1 MKRTIGIFAHVD
13 AGKTTFS
20 ESLLYLSKQISQ
32 PGRVDNGNTVLDHN
46 PLEKQRGIT
55 IFSDTALFSWG
66 KNDFQL
72 IDTPGHPDF
81 STEMEQTIAVLD
93 LAILLISA
101 TDGVQSHTLT
111 LYRLLKQKQIPV
123 YIFINKC
130 DLPTADLTKSLLSI
144 REQLTP
150 DYYVI
155 NDIADFARSEYQ
167 EWLCQFDDD
176 LLEAYF
182 AESLTTDMVLTAT
195 KRLITAKTITL
206 VGTGS
211 ALKHQGTESFLD
223 LINETSPWPLISE
236 TAFTGHVYQI
246 NYDQQDQRVTYLK
259 CLSGHLTKKMEI
271 LVNGQLEK
279 INDIRLYHGSKYH
292 LVETAQAG
300 DLVGVTG
307 LKHSTVGSTLGATT
321 DQNYQPSLLP
331 LLRASVVLNDSPL
344 HEVLKSLKKI
354 EEQMPRLNVSFEPL
368 IQQISV
374 QIMGKIQLEIL
385 KAILATDY
393 NLDVDFAQAQVIYQE
408 SIQEPVMGYAHFE
421 PLRHYAEVHLE
432 LLPSEDEQLTFSSEV
447 SLEQLN
453 LPAQN
458 LIAASLN
465 SRLQK
470 GLLTGSPLT
479 KIHFILKKGAMH
491 LEHSSKGDIREATWR
506 AIRQGLE
513 KADNVLLEPWY
524 SFEITLPTASMGRVL
539 TDIPRLH
546 GQFEPPTI
554 LQDLAVI
561 TGIGPVATFI
571 DYQEQLIAFTQGQ
584 GVMTLSYFDY
594 LPCHNREEVIAR
606 IAYEK
611 DRDLEYTSSSVFLKG
626 PAGFEVKWFDVEKHL
641 HL

>member
-20 ESLLYLSKQISQ
+20 ESLLYLTKQIKE

-46 PLEKQRGIT
+46 QLEQQRGIT

-66 KNDFQL
+66 ENDFQL

-81 STEMEQTIAVLD
+81 SAEMEQTIAVLD

-111 LYRLLKQKQIPV
+111 LYRLLKKNQIPV
-123 YIFINKC
+123 YFFINKR

-144 REQLTP
+144 TEQLTP
-150 DYYVI
+150 DCCVI
-155 NDIADFARSEYQ
+155 NELADFTTMEYQ

-182 AESLTTDMVLTAT
+182 AESLTTDSVLAT
-195 KRLITAKTITL
+195 TQRLITAGKITL

-211 ALKHQGTESFLD
+211 ALKHQGIESFFNV
-223 LINETSPWPLISE
+223 INQTSPWPLTSE
-236 TAFTGHVYQI
+236 TTFTGQVYQI

-259 CLSGHLTKKMEI
+259 CLSGRLEKKMEI

-279 INDIRLYHGSKYH
+279 INEIRLYSGSKYQ
-292 LVETAQAG
+292 LVETALPG

-307 LKHSTVGSTLGATT
+307 LKHSTVGTTLGLTT
-321 DQNYQPSLLP
+321 QVYQPSLLP
-331 LLRASVVLNDSPL
+331 LLRASVVLKDSPL

-374 QIMGKIQLEIL
+374 HIMGKIQLEIL

-393 NLDVDFAQAQVIYQE
+393 GLDVDFAQAQVIYQE

-421 PLRHYAEVHLE
+421 PLRHYAEVHLQ
-432 LLPSEDEQLTFSSEV
+432 LLPSEHEQLTFSSDV

-458 LIAASLN
+458 LIGASLH

-470 GLLTGSPLT
+470 GMLTGSPLT
-479 KIHFILKKGAMH
+479 KIHVILKNGAMH

-524 SFEITLPTASMGRVL
+524 AFEITLPTTSMGRVL

-546 GQFEPPTI
+546 GHFDPPTI
-554 LQDLAVI
+554 LQDLAII
-561 TGIGPVATFI
+561 TGLGPVATFI
-571 DYQEQLIAFTQGQ
+571 DYQEELIAFTQGL
-584 GVMTLSYFDY
+584 GVMTLTYHDY
-594 LPCHNREEVIAR
+594 LPCHNREEVIAK

-611 DRDLEYTSSSVFLKG
+611 ERDLEYTSSSVFLKG
-626 PAGFEVKWFDVEKHL
+626 PAGFEVKWFDVEEYL
-641 HL
+641 HI